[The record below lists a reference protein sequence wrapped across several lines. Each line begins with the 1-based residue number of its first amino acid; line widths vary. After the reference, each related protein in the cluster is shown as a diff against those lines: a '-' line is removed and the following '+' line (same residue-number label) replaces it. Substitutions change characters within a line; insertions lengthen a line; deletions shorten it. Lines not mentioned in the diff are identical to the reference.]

1 MTFESNGQ
9 TWQVVEDCRD
19 GVIGVELNSAGWV
32 TAPLSLTRPQHY
44 RKCEIGL

>member
-19 GVIGVELNSAGWV
+19 GVIAVLVVDHKLTKRRGYFPHPQKV
-32 TAPLSLTRPQHY
+32 TT
-44 RKCEIGL
+44 